1 MTNQTII
8 NTTNQSKNLNTN
20 PNKFIS
26 NFEQFTKQILNQN
39 KTKISKLNPKYKIL
53 STTDIENYFLQNID
67 KFEIK
72 SIEIKNNQITISK
85 NITKAILQYKQQ
97 NKILTQFQEITFDNQ
112 TAKFD
117 LMKIFVEY
125 EKYKNKNNFIDNED
139 IYQILFEHFIKNK
152 TQLEELKNINNKH
165 LNYQISEKI
174 INNLTPNKLQL
185 LKLFDIKQAEIIQKE
200 KQENK
205 EIQENKKNIII
216 HAKSNTAQNSFILE
230 KISDLKEQNTPKT
243 SFGIITNTS
252 TNKLEIQKFLQSY
265 DINLET
271 FSSENLFEED
281 SITYLT
287 NILKTIQNPKG
298 ANNECFY
305 ILDKLNIRE
314 ETKRKITRK
323 ASRAEKSI
331 FKVLEKEEEFSDF
344 NDENKLIIELKENL
358 KNLNEIKSTGTNI
371 LNLILN
377 TIKTFKLYEN
387 LTCLISKEN
396 NILTNVSFD
405 NSLGI
410 SDSLNQI
417 FCINE
422 FIKFTKHFE
431 ELYKTNSLDK
441 FLLYLESSN
450 SNTYKFNTLTHNLT
464 NIYILT
470 AEELNNN
477 LQNFDYIFFTNL
489 NHTKYPIFQIKN
501 LFDNETFDTREQDFN
516 KQKQIFD
523 KIIKQTKIKNYLITV
538 DKNPNG
544 ISQKKSKILE
554 TPEFDHTEKKP
565 YTKEIELF
573 KISKNDKI
581 KQKSIKKISE
591 LILSDKFD
599 LAKSELEILKLTFGK
614 KDLTSFMS
622 KHSPHELSTD
632 KFNDIDTSKLVYSV
646 SQLQTYESC
655 PKKYMFNYIYK
666 IPSRP
671 RHYFD
676 FGTSVHESLEFLS
689 ADFDKKLPIEKLYTL
704 GVKYLTDGWISKGYE
719 NANQEQEYFQKG
731 LNIIKEF
738 IVKET
743 ELRMEDRQTIG
754 LELKFFLDFEGRTLM
769 GYIDRIDKVNGE
781 IEILDYKT
789 SKSMSRESELEK
801 NMQLLVYSL
810 ASESH
815 QDIKKFPKSVG
826 LWYVLHDKI
835 VKISP
840 KKEYTVEIKKRVIEQ
855 IKKIENKNFK
865 ATPSKF
871 GCTYCDFNQICNDSI
886 ADKIIK

>member
-8 NTTNQSKNLNTN
+8 DTTNQSENLNTS
-20 PNKFIS
+20 PDKFIS
-26 NFEQFTKQILNQN
+26 NFEQFTKQILNHN
-39 KTKISKLNPKYKIL
+39 KTKISKLNPNYKIL
-53 STTDIENYFLQNID
+53 NTTDIENYFLQNMD

-72 SIEIKNNQITISK
+72 SIEIKNNQITIAK
-85 NITKAILQYKQQ
+85 NITKAILQFKQQ

-117 LMKIFVEY
+117 LMKIFIEY

-139 IYQILFEHFIKNK
+139 IYQILYEHFTKNK
-152 TQLEELKNINNKH
+152 TQLEELKDINNKH
-165 LNYQISEKI
+165 LNYQIDENI

-185 LKLFDIKQAEIIQKE
+185 LKLFDIKNSEQKIHVASFSSE
-200 KQENK
+200 SF
-205 EIQENKKNIII
+205 II

-230 KISDLKEQNTPKT
+230 KISDLKEQNTPQT
-243 SFGIITNTS
+243 SFGIITNTRA
-252 TNKLEIQKFLQSY
+252 NKLEIQKFLQSY
-265 DINLET
+265 YINLET
-271 FSSENLFEED
+271 FSSENLFEEE
-281 SITYLT
+281 SIKYLT

-323 ASRAEKSI
+323 ASRAERSI
-331 FKVLEKEEEFSDF
+331 FKVLEKEEEFSEF
-344 NDENKLIIELKENL
+344 NDENKLILELKENL
-358 KNLNEIKSTGTNI
+358 TNLNKLKSIGTNI

-387 LTCLISKEN
+387 LTSLISKEN
-396 NILTNVSFD
+396 NTLTNVSFD
-405 NSLGI
+405 NGLGS

-431 ELYKTNSLDK
+431 EIYKTNSLDK
-441 FLLYLESSN
+441 FLIYLESSN
-450 SNTYKFNTLTHNLT
+450 SNMYKFNTLTNNLT

-470 AEELNNN
+470 AEEYNNQILNS
-477 LQNFDYIFFTNL
+477 QIFDYIFFTNL
-489 NHTKYPIFQIKN
+489 NHTKYPLFQIKN
-501 LFDNETFDTREQDFN
+501 LFDNETFNTREQDFN
-516 KQKQIFD
+516 KQKKIFD
-523 KIIKQTKIKNYLITV
+523 KIINKTKIKNYLITV
-538 DKNPNG
+538 DKNING
-544 ISQKKSKILE
+544 IPQKQSKILDDKK
-554 TPEFDHTEKKP
+554 FTEIKKKT

-573 KISKNDKI
+573 KISKNDEI
-581 KQKSIKKISE
+581 KQNSIKKISE

-614 KDLTSFMS
+614 KDLISFMS

-689 ADFDKKLPIEKLYTL
+689 ADFDKKLPIEKLYIL

-719 NANQEQEYFQKG
+719 NSNQEQEYFQKG

-743 ELRMEDRQTIG
+743 ELRMEDRQTIC

-815 QDIKKFPKSVG
+815 PDIRKFPKSVG

-840 KKEYTVEIKKRVIEQ
+840 KKEYTLEIKKRVIEQ

-865 ATPSKF
+865 AIPSKF
-871 GCTYCDFNQICNDSI
+871 GCTYCDFNQICTDSI
-886 ADKIIK
+886 ADKIMK